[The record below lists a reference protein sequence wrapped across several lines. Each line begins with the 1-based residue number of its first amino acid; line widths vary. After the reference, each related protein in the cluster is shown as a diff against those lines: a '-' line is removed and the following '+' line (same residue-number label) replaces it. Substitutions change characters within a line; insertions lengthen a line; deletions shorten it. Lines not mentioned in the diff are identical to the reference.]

1 MDSKEPTLR
10 SHLTQN
16 AAASTASLPA
26 SVTIAIPPM
35 VGWDAKSSRDDLG
48 QLKTEIFLQRGMDTH
63 VDKTPDGQIT

>member
-1 MDSKEPTLR
+1 
-10 SHLTQN
+10 
-16 AAASTASLPA
+16 
-26 SVTIAIPPM
+26 M